1 MKILMINSC
10 CGVKSTGRIC
20 TDLADAL
27 TELGHE
33 VKIAYGRENV
43 PDKYKKYGVR
53 IGSDF
58 DVKLHALQ
66 ARLFDNDGFGSKDVT
81 KRFIEWVKIYDPDVI
96 HLHNLHG
103 YYINVEVL
111 FDYLAKSNK
120 KIIWTLHDCW
130 AFTGHCTYFSYVKC
144 SKWKH
149 GCKNCPQK
157 NEYPSS
163 ILIDRSHSNWEKKKK
178 LFSSVKNLTIV
189 TPSKWLANLVRKSF
203 LSNSRI
209 VVINNGIDTEI
220 FKPVDFSRIK
230 KRLKLSNKKILLG
243 VAAVWNK
250 RKGLEDFVKLNQ
262 VIDREKY
269 QIILVGLSKKQIES
283 LPSEIIGIT
292 RTDSTEELAE
302 LYSMAYIFINPT
314 YEDNFPTTNLE
325 AQACGTPVITYKTGG
340 SIESVPLDN
349 YVEPGNIR
357 AVLEKLELEI
367 GVNREILT
375 KKDCVKKYTDLYN
388 EK

>member
-1 MKILMINSC
+1 M
-10 CGVKSTGRIC
+10 
-20 TDLADAL
+20 
-27 TELGHE
+27 
-33 VKIAYGRENV
+33 
-43 PDKYKKYGVR
+43 
-53 IGSDF
+53 
-58 DVKLHALQ
+58 
-66 ARLFDNDGFGSKDVT
+66 
-81 KRFIEWVKIYDPDVI
+81 
-96 HLHNLHG
+96 
-103 YYINVEVL
+103 L

-357 AVLEKLELEI
+357 AVLEKLELEN

>member
-357 AVLEKLELEI
+357 AVLEKLELEN